1 MVLLGLS
8 VTGVPPLLSKS
19 SSIPLRMKMFA
30 LGLYIYIYIYIYIR
44 IYIHIYIVDNLDFV
58 CLFLSGLQLT
68 VFLESQ
74 ITFPPSD
81 LQLIAI
87 LMSQKDLR
95 LGALSGN
102 AWNF

>member
-8 VTGVPPLLSKS
+8 ITAPPLLSKS
-19 SSIPLRMKMFA
+19 LSIPLRMKMFA
-30 LGLYIYIYIYIYIR
+30 LGY
-44 IYIHIYIVDNLDFV
+44 YIHIYIKLATWILFV

-74 ITFPPSD
+74 ITFSPSD
-81 LQLIAI
+81 LQLIAF
-87 LMSQKDLR
+87 LESQKDLR